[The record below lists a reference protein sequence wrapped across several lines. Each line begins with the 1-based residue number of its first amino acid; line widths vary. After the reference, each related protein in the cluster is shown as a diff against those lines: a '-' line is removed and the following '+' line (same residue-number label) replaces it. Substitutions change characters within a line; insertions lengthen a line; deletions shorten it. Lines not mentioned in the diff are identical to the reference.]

1 MQLLG
6 EALRLIRVFMG
17 LTRIQMARKLGVSY
31 NNVISYEQQA
41 HINTDCLQVY
51 EKTFGFTPEQ
61 IIGFGDAI
69 APIIEEEYYLA
80 KAGKIF
86 ISWIEVMK

>member
-1 MQLLG
+1 MQLG

-17 LTRIQMARKLGVSY
+17 LTRMEMARKLGVSY
-31 NNVISYEQQA
+31 NNVIWYEQQSYIDA
-41 HINTDCLQVY
+41 DYLAVY

-69 APIIEEEYYLA
+69 APIIKEEYYLA

-86 ISWIEVMK
+86 ISWIEGTK